1 MVQSIAQIPDPI
13 QRSVYIKECA
23 RTMDIDERILISEVA
38 RKRMATTG
46 DRESDEFLRRQTAQ
60 VLAERQPEV
69 EYVRQVEAGSGI
81 ETLERELVK
90 YLLKYGHCSFD
101 YKEGRNMVPC
111 NVAEVI
117 FGELGDD
124 HIEFRNPLYAKIMAA
139 YREQWERT
147 GVGVEVPVHLFLNH
161 TDPEVC
167 NLSVDILT
175 ADDNYVPSQLW
186 RRKEVHV
193 ESDAEMLAV
202 GVPKAVTLYKSK
214 VIEGLIGELQARL
227 GEEGLT
233 EEQERELVQRLA
245 NYNRV
250 KQSIA
255 NKLNRVIL

>member
-1 MVQSIAQIPDPI
+1 M
-13 QRSVYIKECA
+13 
-23 RTMDIDERILISEVA
+23 
-38 RKRMATTG
+38 
-46 DRESDEFLRRQTAQ
+46 
-60 VLAERQPEV
+60 
-69 EYVRQVEAGSGI
+69 
-81 ETLERELVK
+81 
-90 YLLKYGHCSFD
+90 
-101 YKEGRNMVPC
+101 
-111 NVAEVI
+111 
-117 FGELGDD
+117 
-124 HIEFRNPLYAKIMAA
+124 
-139 YREQWERT
+139 
-147 GVGVEVPVHLFLNH
+147 PVHLFLNH